1 MPSRLTLQA
10 PIGLAQI
17 VLRTLA
23 LFSPT
28 ASDWGVTEVAR
39 VFGCYKSRAH
49 RALSLLEQER
59 FLQRQPESG
68 RYALG
73 PRAYE
78 LGRAAAAHFSLAEA
92 SRPILEAMTRELR
105 GAAVLRTLMASGE
118 ILTVELCE
126 SPEAIKVS
134 HQEGVRTPF
143 NFGATGKVLCAALS
157 EPQLATLIR
166 QHGGLPRFT
175 PKTICDP
182 ERFQR
187 ELAIVRRRGYAFSDG
202 EALYGVRGV
211 AAPVFRAGGEVVAAL
226 GVTLPGIQ
234 LPLRRLPTMARAV
247 RRAAS
252 ELSEVLGAT
261 TVGPRSV
268 LGGERA

>member
-1 MPSRLTLQA
+1 MLPPHA
-10 PIGLAQI
+10 PVGLAQT

-23 LFSPT
+23 LFTPT
-28 ASDWGVTEVAR
+28 VSDRGVTEIAR
-39 VFGCYKSRAH
+39 ILGCYKSRAH

-59 FLQRQPESG
+59 FLQRQTRSG

-78 LGRAAAAHFSLAEA
+78 LGRAAAAQFSLAEV
-92 SRPILEAMTRELR
+92 SRPILEAVTKELR
-105 GAAVLRTLMASGE
+105 GAAVLRTLVAGGE
-118 ILTVELCE
+118 IITVELCE

-134 HQEGVRTPF
+134 HQQGVRAPF
-143 NFGATGKVLCAALS
+143 NFGATGKVLCAALP
-157 EPQLATLIR
+157 EPELAELIQ
-166 QHGGLPRFT
+166 QHGLPRFT

-182 ERFQR
+182 ERFRR
-187 ELAIVRRRGYAFSDG
+187 ELDTVRRRGYAFSDG
-202 EALYGVRGV
+202 EALRGVRGV

-234 LPLRRLPTMARAV
+234 LPLRRLPATARAV

-252 ELSEVLGAT
+252 QLSEVLGANAIGT
-261 TVGPRSV
+261 V